1 MFCCRDSGGTSK
13 KRGKGR
19 EREGEWPSLLI
30 FSSCFDGGQNVTQL
44 VDGDSLKVDH
54 VIICAPVLSARCLLC
69 DDADV
74 WLQVHSMYYLGVLL
88 SLAVVC

>member
-1 MFCCRDSGGTSK
+1 MVRAKNEGKG
-13 KRGKGR
+13 GKGR
-19 EREGEWPSLLI
+19 ENGPACS
-30 FSSCFDGGQNVTQL
+30 FFFSCFNGGQNVTQL

-74 WLQVHSMYYLGVLL
+74 WPQVHSMYYLGVLL